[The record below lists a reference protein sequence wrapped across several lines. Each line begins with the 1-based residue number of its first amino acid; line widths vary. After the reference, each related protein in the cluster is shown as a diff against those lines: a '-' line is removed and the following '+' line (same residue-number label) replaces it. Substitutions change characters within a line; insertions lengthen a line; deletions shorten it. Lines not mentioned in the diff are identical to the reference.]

1 MAFLKYSL
9 IRLALF
15 VPLFA
20 LFVFL
25 QLGWLLA
32 VICAGLIAFAVSYL
46 FFQKQ
51 RDAATA
57 ALHARFSGKAKPLRT
72 AGEVADADAE
82 DRLTDANPDV
92 TIRNEIRNDIRNSEA
107 PHREIP
113 YSDRNGNPGTRK
125 RRTRFPLRP
134 LCRGRP
140 AVRAYWPWLSTSP
153 SENSRR
159 SRG

>member
-1 MAFLKYSL
+1 LKYSL

-32 VICAGLIAFAVSYL
+32 VVCAGLISFALSYL

-57 ALHARFSGKAKPLRT
+57 SLHARFSGRAKPLRS
-72 AGEVADADAE
+72 AGEVDDAEAE
-82 DRLTDANPDV
+82 DRLVDSNPDITV
-92 TIRNEIRNDIRNSEA
+92 RNDLRNKEA
-107 PHREIP
+107 
-113 YSDRNGNPGTRK
+113 
-125 RRTRFPLRP
+125 
-134 LCRGRP
+134 
-140 AVRAYWPWLSTSP
+140 
-153 SENSRR
+153 
-159 SRG
+159 

>member
-32 VICAGLIAFAVSYL
+32 AVCAGLISFALSYL

-51 RDAATA
+51 RDAAA
-57 ALHARFSGKAKPLRT
+57 ASLHARFSGRAKPLRT
-72 AGEVADADAE
+72 AGEVDDAE
-82 DRLTDANPDV
+82 AEDKLVDSNPDITV
-92 TIRNEIRNDIRNSEA
+92 RNDLRNKEA
-107 PHREIP
+107 
-113 YSDRNGNPGTRK
+113 
-125 RRTRFPLRP
+125 
-134 LCRGRP
+134 
-140 AVRAYWPWLSTSP
+140 
-153 SENSRR
+153 
-159 SRG
+159 

>member
-32 VICAGLIAFAVSYL
+32 VLCAGLIAFAISYL

-57 ALHARFSGKAKPLRT
+57 SLHHRFSGKAKPLRS
-72 AGEVADADAE
+72 AGEVDDADAE
-82 DRLTDANPDV
+82 DRLVDTHPDITV
-92 TIRNEIRNDIRNSEA
+92 
-107 PHREIP
+107 
-113 YSDRNGNPGTRK
+113 
-125 RRTRFPLRP
+125 RTRTAGPRTP
-134 LCRGRP
+134 SRP
-140 AVRAYWPWLSTSP
+140 AQD
-153 SENSRR
+153 SR
-159 SRG
+159 

>member
-1 MAFLKYSL
+1 MAFLKYTL

-20 LFVFL
+20 LFVYL

-32 VICAGLIAFAVSYL
+32 VLCAGMMSFAISFL

-57 ALHARFSGKAKPLRT
+57 TLHHRFSGKAKPLRS

-82 DRLTDANPDV
+82 DRLVDANP
-92 TIRNEIRNDIRNSEA
+92 EI
-107 PHREIP
+107 
-113 YSDRNGNPGTRK
+113 TV
-125 RRTRFPLRP
+125 RTDSRP
-134 LCRGRP
+134 ED
-140 AVRAYWPWLSTSP
+140 S
-153 SENSRR
+153 
-159 SRG
+159 